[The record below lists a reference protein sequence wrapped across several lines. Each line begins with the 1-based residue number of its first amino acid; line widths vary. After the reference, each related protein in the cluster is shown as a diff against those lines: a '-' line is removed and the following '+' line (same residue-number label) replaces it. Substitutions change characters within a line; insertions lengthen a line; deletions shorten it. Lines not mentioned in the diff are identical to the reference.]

1 VTTSPP
7 APPTP
12 DRSASHARARH
23 FVILLGWVSLFADLC
38 YEGMRGAIGGYL
50 AALGASATAVG
61 AVAGTGEA
69 IGYGL
74 RYVSGTLAD
83 RTQRYWALTIAGY
96 ATNLVAVPL
105 LALAGSWPAVAA
117 LVALER
123 LGKAVRSPAKSTL
136 TSFAASDLGAGKAF
150 AINEV
155 MDQIGGLSG
164 PLLVAGVLAWRGD
177 TLAGYRWAFVLL
189 AIPAMVTIA
198 VLLRARRLY
207 PDPRALETTAPDDAA
222 VLGPRY
228 RLYLIGVALVAI
240 GLADWPLLAYHL
252 KTNGIVADR
261 WLPVA
266 YAGAMAIDGGAAFAA
281 GLLFDRDRARG
292 RTGAGVVALFVLV
305 GAAYAP
311 LSFAAR
317 GGSLALALAGLALW
331 AITRAATES
340 IGKALIAAIVPR
352 GQRGR
357 AYGLYYLVWGI
368 AWWVGSLL
376 LGVLYDRNRMAAG
389 ATAAAALVAGALIVA
404 LSGRARAVRAD
415 DPPRA

>member
-1 VTTSPP
+1 MTIPP
-7 APPTP
+7 PSTPTP

-38 YEGMRGAIGGYL
+38 YEGMRGAVGGYL

-61 AVAGTGEA
+61 VVAGTGEA
-69 IGYGL
+69 IGYGV

-150 AINEV
+150 AINEA

-177 TLAGYRWAFVLL
+177 TLAGYRWAFAVL

-198 VLLRARRLY
+198 VLLRARRLC
-207 PDPRALETTAPDDAA
+207 
-222 VLGPRY
+222 V
-228 RLYLIGVALVAI
+228 
-240 GLADWPLLAYHL
+240 
-252 KTNGIVADR
+252 IVA
-261 WLPVA
+261 VS
-266 YAGAMAIDGGAAFAA
+266 
-281 GLLFDRDRARG
+281 
-292 RTGAGVVALFVLV
+292 
-305 GAAYAP
+305 AP
-311 LSFAAR
+311 
-317 GGSLALALAGLALW
+317 
-331 AITRAATES
+331 T
-340 IGKALIAAIVPR
+340 
-352 GQRGR
+352 
-357 AYGLYYLVWGI
+357 
-368 AWWVGSLL
+368 
-376 LGVLYDRNRMAAG
+376 
-389 ATAAAALVAGALIVA
+389 
-404 LSGRARAVRAD
+404 
-415 DPPRA
+415 